1 MNKKGVTLVELSV
14 VLVIIAIAAA
24 LTIPGIGRW
33 LPGYRLRG
41 ATRDVVST
49 IRMAQAK
56 AVSGNVEYRVHFDV
70 ANRGYILQYRTAAGL
85 IVDDGD
91 TPGTPCPHQRA
102 DGKPAHLQELP
113 NGIQI
118 KEINF
123 GGGVSY
129 AVFNS
134 NSTSSSGNVVLR
146 NSRGAERKIVL
157 LSNTGRVRIEGN

>member
-1 MNKKGVTLVELSV
+1 MNKKGVTLVELAV

-24 LTIPGIGRW
+24 LTTPAIGRW
-33 LPGYRLRG
+33 LPIYRLRS

-49 IRMAQAK
+49 MRMAQAK
-56 AVSGNVEYRVHFDV
+56 AVTGNIEYRVQFDV
-70 ANRGYILQYRTAAGL
+70 ANRGYILQYQTTAGL
-85 IVDDGD
+85 VNDGD
-91 TPGTPCPHQRA
+91 TPGTPCPHQRP